1 MWRHRNS
8 VLGGWLTAGILLA
21 PLTYFA
27 LQAAP
32 ANAQGKGQAMQ
43 EKLAWL
49 GQELQLS
56 DKQKKKVR
64 PMLQE
69 MQTQLMA
76 VKGNPNL
83 SPEQRKA
90 KALPIVQNTM
100 SSIRT
105 KVLNKEQRAKY
116 DAMKE
121 QAIQRMMAT
130 RGGGAAP
137 APGAGHPAPGG
148 PPQ

>member
-8 VLGGWLTAGILLA
+8 VLGGWLTAAILLA
-21 PLTYFA
+21 PLTFFA

-32 ANAQGKGQAMQ
+32 ANAQGKGQAMA
-43 EKLAWL
+43 EKMAWL

-64 PMLQE
+64 PMLQD

-100 SSIRT
+100 STIRT

-121 QAIQRMMAT
+121 QAIQKMLAT
-130 RGGGAAP
+130 RGGAP
-137 APGAGHPAPGG
+137 APAPEAPAH
-148 PPQ
+148 